1 MVCGWSGTFEQ
12 LTAYL
17 AEIKIRHRT
26 EKPHT
31 TFPTRTHTIRLHRVF
46 CTPPERVYRAFLEP
60 GALVKWLPPHG
71 FTGAVHSQDVRVR
84 GAYRMSFTNLTTG
97 HTHGWTG
104 EYLELVPYE
113 RLRYTAKFDDPNLP
127 GVMTTTV
134 TLKKVLC
141 GTELTVV
148 QEGIPEMIPAG
159 MCHLGW
165 RETLELL
172 TKLVE
177 AEIPA

>member
-1 MVCGWSGTFEQ
+1 M
-12 LTAYL
+12 
-17 AEIKIRHRT
+17 
-26 EKPHT
+26 P
-31 TFPTRTHTIRLHRVF
+31 THTIRLHRILRA
-46 CTPPERVYRAFLEP
+46 PPELVYRAFLEP

-71 FTGAVHSQDVRVR
+71 FTGTVHAQDARVG
-84 GAYRMSFTNLTTG
+84 GAYRMSFTNLATG
-97 HTHGWTG
+97 HSHGWTG
-104 EYLELVPYE
+104 EYLELVPPE
-113 RLRYTAKFDDPNLP
+113 RLRYTAKFDDPNMS

-148 QEGIPEMIPAG
+148 QEGIPEMIPVE

-165 RETLELL
+165 RESLELL
-172 TKLVE
+172 AKLVE